1 MHIITVSPPIQPL
14 VQFRV
19 RGLDRSCVQDDWP
32 VETEG
37 VRDESMS
44 RTPGQMTWAARA
56 RAVVMIGAP
65 PGRPWALRYLLS
77 SEITEDLAV
86 FHMRPMAAMIFFGRS
101 PHETGN
107 DIPVPNLIETEG
119 FSGSLAIELE
129 GRTLDSATTLLATAG
144 GISL

>member
-1 MHIITVSPPIQPL
+1 
-14 VQFRV
+14 
-19 RGLDRSCVQDDWP
+19 
-32 VETEG
+32 
-37 VRDESMS
+37 MS

-119 FSGSLAIELE
+119 FSGSLATRLE
-129 GRTLDSATTLLATAG
+129 GRTLDSTKAISTMAG
-144 GISL
+144 VVSLCPSECSKCSSRTCSSKSSTHRTQG